1 MSLASSGVEASPP
14 LGVLIPKFWAR
25 DLDSYSNNFMSFPD
39 DFHSG
44 LAEYLAI
51 TPDIPQPIY
60 YPWGHLMPSCR
71 VGRQDQNPL
80 DNHSVSRK
88 RQNRRQLSG
97 PTLAP
102 TGL

>member
-60 YPWGHLMPSCR
+60 YPGGTCCQA
-71 VGRQDQNPL
+71 VGSADRIRIL
-80 DNHSVSRK
+80 WIITASRESVRTK
-88 RQNRRQLSG
+88 GNFLGRLSHQRG
-97 PTLAP
+97 
-102 TGL
+102 